1 MNRTN
6 ADQLSGG
13 VFFIGLALLFLTGW
27 WWPGIMFVIGATALA
42 QAMAEGRRWYA
53 AQGAL
58 WAIGIGIVFFF
69 GFSLPL
75 LFLLIGAG
83 MIFGWW
89 SRDSLGED
97 DDEDDYDYEKPKNI
111 STEQQYRLSD
121 DGELIPYE
129 DEDPKRQRR

>member
-13 VFFIGLALLFLTGW
+13 VFFIGLALVFLTGW

-42 QAMAEGRRWYA
+42 QALAEGRRWYA

-58 WAIGIGIVFFF
+58 WSFGIGVVFLF

-89 SRDSLGED
+89 SRDSW
-97 DDEDDYDYEKPKNI
+97 DDEDEEYDDEKPKNI
-111 STEQQYRLSD
+111 STEQQYRVGD
-121 DGELIPYE
+121 DGELIPY
-129 DEDPKRQRR
+129 DEDPKQQRR